1 MMRPPLKMK
10 IGDMVRYTELKGV
23 ETNIGVVVDVCVD
36 TETVEVLWDDGEIW
50 AHDTDGMEI
59 INENR

>member
-1 MMRPPLKMK
+1 MK
-10 IGDMVRYTELKGV
+10 VGDLVRYTEPKGT
-23 ETNIGVVVDVCVD
+23 ETNIGVVVDICVD

-59 INENR
+59 INESR

>member
-1 MMRPPLKMK
+1 MN
-10 IGDMVRYTELKGV
+10 IGDLVRYTEPEGV
-23 ETNIGVVVDVCVD
+23 ETNIGVVVYICVD

-59 INENR
+59 INESR